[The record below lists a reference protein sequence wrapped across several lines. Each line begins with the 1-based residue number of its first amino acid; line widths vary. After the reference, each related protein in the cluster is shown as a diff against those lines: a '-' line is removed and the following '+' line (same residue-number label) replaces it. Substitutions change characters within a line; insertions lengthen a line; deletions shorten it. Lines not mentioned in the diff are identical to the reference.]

1 MIMKYKFHH
10 SDGRVFKSPA
20 KDHGS
25 RALVVGDWGAF
36 DEDVIYVTGVRSATE
51 FDCIEH
57 PRSEQII
64 RAMLDSDL
72 SVDEAMKE
80 ADRIARLPFV
90 KLTNWC
96 VITRNATTEP
106 EMHLAGIVHGHHSIP
121 DARDVT
127 TSKVIA
133 ANGRLVTT
141 EHTVYE
147 LGDPD
152 PEYAAYLK
160 SINFAY
166 DPLNPIRIIDRPS
179 TP

>member
-1 MIMKYKFHH
+1 MKYKFHH

-36 DEDVIYVTGVRSATE
+36 DEDVIYVTRVRSATE

-57 PRSEQII
+57 PRAEQII

-72 SVDEAMKE
+72 SANEAMKE

-90 KLTNWC
+90 RLTSWC
-96 VITRNATTEP
+96 VITKTTMPDP
-106 EMHLAGIVHGHHSIP
+106 EMHLAGVVHGHHSIP
-121 DARDVT
+121 DGKEVI
-127 TSKVIA
+127 TSKVLA
-133 ANGRLVTT
+133 TQGRWVTT

-147 LGDPD
+147 LGEPN

-160 SINFAY
+160 SIKFTY

-179 TP
+179 AP